1 MKKILSLFMS
11 LALVFVLVGCD
22 KNSVEGITLEETSIT
37 LKVGESAALI
47 ANVSPVDAKNK
58 NVSWYTDNYSVARV
72 SSSGVV
78 TAINDGIAN
87 ITVVSEDGKFEAT
100 CIVTVNSNAV
110 NGVELDKQTASITLN
125 KTLQL
130 NAIITPN
137 NAADKKVFWSSQNPT
152 IASVSINGLVTAK
165 QVGITTITVKTKD
178 GEFVDSCII
187 EVLPIKVTSVSINE
201 DDFEDG
207 VLKLSTNNSYN
218 LEYLIEPANASNKDV
233 TWSVEHESIAT
244 VDENGVLTAHN
255 VGVTTVTVTTVD
267 GEFTATCDIETYF
280 QDLTTI
286 AFTDNSKTLYEG
298 DTYQTAVVFTPSN
311 ASNKDVD
318 YASSDIE
325 TATVDESGLITA
337 LKPGTVTITVSNEE
351 GLSHSIVVTIL
362 EKVNVASVSLNYT
375 EKTLTVA
382 DTLALKATVMPIDAH
397 NKDVT
402 WSSSDPS
409 VASVNINGLV
419 RALKVGTTTITVT
432 TVDGEFNAQCVITVE
447 AFVPVTQIELNK
459 KNLEIFIGETY
470 TLNYTILPVNAS
482 NKEVTWS
489 SKNSSIATVSSNGL
503 VKGIAAGSTKISVK
517 TKDGQ
522 LVSECVVVVKEPV
535 HVTGVSLNKST
546 HEMGVGDEFTLIATV
561 LPENANNKAVTWES
575 SDESIA
581 TVDENGKVS
590 GVATGEVTITVK
602 TVDGNKQTSCVFT
615 ITE

>member
-1 MKKILSLFMS
+1 MRKILSLFMS

-47 ANVSPVDAKNK
+47 ANVSPIDAKNK

-130 NAIITPN
+130 NATVTPN

-218 LEYLIEPANASNKDV
+218 LEYLIEPTNASNKDV

-286 AFTDNSKTLYEG
+286 EFTDNSKNIYEG

-311 ASNKDVD
+311 ASNKDVT
-318 YASSDIE
+318 YVSSDIE

-382 DTLALKATVMPIDAH
+382 DTLALKATVMPIDAR

-470 TLNYTILPVNAS
+470 TLNYTTLPVDAS

-590 GVATGEVTITVK
+590 AVATGEVTITVK